1 MKIKMEFD
9 FSGYVTKNNLRCTDG
24 RIIRRDAFKDNDGQL
39 VPLVWQHMH
48 NDPANILGH
57 AKLENREDGVYAYG
71 KLNDSEAGKNAKLLI
86 QHKDITALSIYANQ
100 LVQKGDDVIHGAIRE
115 VSLVLAGANPEAFID
130 NVVVMHSDG
139 SSDVTED
146 EAVIYTGLDFDLNEL
161 AHEDKEVEKES
172 EESEETLG
180 DVWKTLSEKQQNLVY
195 AMIAQALADQKNEE
209 VEEDNKE
216 EARHSDTNDEDE
228 DIEHSDEEGEDDMK
242 KNVFNQTQEEETPK
256 NTLSH
261 SDVKA
266 ILADAVRNGSVRDA
280 FLQHV
285 TTYGIENVGN
295 LFPEAKLVDGMPGLI
310 TRDMEWVKDV
320 MSSVKH
326 SPFSRIKSTTM
337 DITAA
342 EARARG
348 YVKGKE
354 KAEEVVKALKRVTTP
369 TTVYKKQKMDR
380 DDVLDITDF
389 DVIAWI
395 KQEMRML
402 LEEEIARAI
411 LISDGR
417 SLLISPDDKISEENV
432 RPIYGDDSM
441 YAHPVTVA
449 NTSVLDSI
457 DDIIRARKFYKGS
470 GLPTLYVNGDFL
482 TDMLLVKDKNDRY
495 IYQNERDLATK
506 LRVAKI
512 VEVPVMDNILRE
524 DNKDSSI
531 EYELLGIIVNLKDYV
546 VGADKGGQVNMFDDF
561 DIDYNQQKYLIE
573 TRFSGAL
580 VQPKSALVLERVF
593 VDPQNP

>member
-1 MKIKMEFD
+1 MEFD